1 MSNSKVSKILK
12 ISDLMCKNEDDINR
26 ITYNNA
32 YLISCEYS
40 IKEEEIE
47 FTYNT
52 ENLKEFS
59 SLKKSS
65 ITEKLRALIGV
76 ADLEKIA
83 HIYSFKISEENLYY
97 DYNYSVKIL
106 ERDINEQEL
115 IDYENMVLEYK
126 SLIGYLF
133 NDKYTFDDFYKGGID
148 LVKLNKITEKYLQL
162 STIDEIKEQLLLDL
176 KENEKIQKEKYIQIS
191 KKEYTIK
198 KYSIWIMS
206 AFLCI
211 LFGYFIYSFVFLNP
225 LNKKVIKA
233 NSAYLVQDYELIIK
247 NLENTRG
254 MKLDKESKF
263 KLAYS
268 YVISENLSEAQKKN
282 ILANLNLNTDEN
294 ILDYWI
300 SIGKSKYDE
309 ALDLGRKVQ
318 DSELVLYALLHK
330 DKSIQD
336 NTKMTGEEKQQ
347 EQENIKSEI
356 EKIKKELTDTNMFEN
371 NDSEKSTE
379 GDGESQSKESSDTA
393 DTVENEL
400 NLNPNGN

>member
-211 LFGYFIYSFVFLNP
+211 FFGYFIYSFVFLNP
-225 LNKKVIKA
+225 FNKKVIKA

>member
-133 NDKYTFDDFYKGGID
+133 NDKYAFDDFYKGGID

-225 LNKKVIKA
+225 FNKKVIKA

>member
-47 FTYNT
+47 YTYNT
-52 ENLKEFS
+52 ENIKEFS
-59 SLKKSS
+59 SLKKTS

-225 LNKKVIKA
+225 FNKKVIKA

-371 NDSEKSTE
+371 NESEKSTE